1 MCKLRV
7 LHVYKTYYPNTYGG
21 IEQVIYQLCQGCA
34 RRGIAADVF
43 TFSPDKNTGPVAY
56 EQHQVIYN
64 KQLIEIA
71 STPFSLGALKRFN
84 KIKDNY
90 DIINYHFPFPFMDML
105 HLMAHPKAK
114 TVVTYHSDIV
124 KQKRLMK
131 LYQPLQEQ
139 FLSSV
144 DCIVAS
150 SPNYVASSQ
159 TLQKYLDKTVV
170 IPFGL
175 EQKDVQHNPQRL
187 AYWREKV
194 GERFFLFVGAF
205 RYYKGLHI
213 LLDAAER
220 SRLPIVIVGGG
231 PLEAEV
237 RREAE
242 QRGLN
247 NVIFTGMLND
257 EDKYILFHLCR
268 GVVFPSH
275 LRSEAFGIT
284 LLEGARFARPLIS
297 CEIGTGTSF
306 INQDKVNGCVIP
318 PDNSAAL
325 VEAMNE
331 LWHSDETAARYG
343 ANSRRRFEEMFTAE
357 HMIDAYVNLYST
369 LLEQKP

>member
-1 MCKLRV
+1 MLRV
-7 LHVYKTYYPNTYGG
+7 LHVYKTYYPDTYGG
-21 IEQVIYQLCQGCA
+21 IEQVIYQLSQGLVQQ
-34 RRGIAADVF
+34 GISTDVF

-56 EQHQVIYN
+56 EDHRVIYN
-64 KQLIEIA
+64 KQLTEVA
-71 STPFSLGALKRFN
+71 STPFSLQAMKRFK

-90 DIINYHFPFPFMDML
+90 DIINYHFPFPFMDIL
-105 HLMAHPKAK
+105 HLSTCPDAK

-131 LYQPLQEQ
+131 LYQPLQHR

-159 TLQKYLDKTVV
+159 TLQQYLDKTVV

-175 EQKDVQHNPQRL
+175 QQYHIQHDPLRL
-187 AYWREKV
+187 AHWRKTV
-194 GERFFLFVGAF
+194 GENFFLFVGTF

-213 LLDAAER
+213 LLDAAEQ
-220 SRLPIVIVGGG
+220 SQLAVVIVGGG
-231 PLEAEV
+231 PLETEV
-237 RREAE
+237 LREAKL
-242 QRGLN
+242 RGLR
-247 NVIFTGMLND
+247 NVIFTGRLND
-257 EDKYILFHLCR
+257 EDKYILFQLCR

-306 INQDKVNGCVIP
+306 INLDKVNGCVIP
-318 PDNSAAL
+318 PHDSAAL

-331 LWHSDETAARYG
+331 LWHNDEIALRYG
-343 ANSRRRFEEMFTAE
+343 ENSRHRFEKMFTAR
-357 HMIDAYVNLYST
+357 HMIDAYVNLYLT
-369 LLEQKP
+369 LLEQKT

>member
-1 MCKLRV
+1 MRV
-7 LHVYKTYYPNTYGG
+7 LHVYKTYYPDTYGG

-34 RRGIAADVF
+34 RRGITADVF
-43 TFSPDKNTGPVAY
+43 TFSPDKETELVSY
-56 EQHQVIYN
+56 EDHRVIYN
-64 KQLIEIA
+64 KQLVEIA
-71 STPFSLGALKRFN
+71 STPFSYNALSRF
-84 KIKDNY
+84 KAIKDNY

-105 HLMAHPKAK
+105 HLTALPQAK

-131 LYQPLQEQ
+131 LYKPLQDR
-139 FLSSV
+139 FLASV

-159 TLQKYLDKTVV
+159 VLQNYKDKTVV

-175 EQKDVQHNPQRL
+175 ESHDVQHDPL
-187 AYWREKV
+187 KVAHWRKTV
-194 GERFFLFVGAF
+194 GENFFLFVGAF

-220 SRLPIVIVGGG
+220 SRLPVVVVGGG
-231 PLEAEV
+231 PLEVEV
-237 RREAE
+237 RREAGR
-242 QRGLN
+242 RGLN

-257 EDKYILFHLCR
+257 EDKNVLFHLCR

-297 CEIGTGTSF
+297 CELGTGTSF

-318 PDNSAAL
+318 PDDSRAL
-325 VEAMNE
+325 ADAMAE
-331 LWHSDETAARYG
+331 LWNNDETASRYG
-343 ANSRRRFEEMFTAE
+343 ENSRRRFEEMFTAE
-357 HMIDAYVNLYST
+357 HMIDAYANLYAA
-369 LLEQKP
+369 LMENKP

>member
-1 MCKLRV
+1 LRV

-318 PDNSAAL
+318 PDNSSAL

-331 LWHSDETAARYG
+331 LWHSDETEARYG

>member
-1 MCKLRV
+1 MRV
-7 LHVYKTYYPNTYGG
+7 LHVYKTYYPDTYGG
-21 IEQVIYQLCQGCA
+21 IEQVIYQLCQGCS
-34 RRGIAADVF
+34 RRGITADVF
-43 TFSPDKNTGPVAY
+43 TFSPDKDTGLVDS
-56 EQHQVIYN
+56 EDHHVIYN

-71 STPFSLGALKRFN
+71 STPFSINAFKRFN
-84 KIKDNY
+84 AIKDDY

-105 HLMAHPKAK
+105 HLSAPPRAK

-124 KQKRLMK
+124 KQKQLMK
-131 LYQPLQEQ
+131 LYKPLQEK
-139 FLSSV
+139 FLSSI
-144 DCIVAS
+144 DCIIAS

-159 TLQKYLDKTVV
+159 TLQKYQDKTVV

-175 EQKDVQHNPQRL
+175 EPHDVEHDPLRVEH
-187 AYWREKV
+187 WRNTV
-194 GERFFLFVGAF
+194 GENFFLFVGAF

-237 RREAE
+237 LKEAE
-242 QRGLN
+242 ERGLS

-297 CEIGTGTSF
+297 CELGTGTSF

-318 PDNSAAL
+318 PDDSQAL
-325 VEAMNE
+325 ADAMTE
-331 LWHSDETAARYG
+331 LWNNDETASRYG
-343 ANSRRRFEEMFTAE
+343 ENSRRRFEEMFTAG
-357 HMIDAYVNLYST
+357 HMIDAYANLYAA
-369 LLEQKP
+369 LLEK

>member
-1 MCKLRV
+1 MRV

-159 TLQKYLDKTVV
+159 TLQKYLDKTETLDEQTLEEVLEDEKQIPVDICNHALLVGFGRVGSLLGEKLMAQGIPLVV
-170 IPFGL
+170 IETSRTRVDELRARGIRAVL
-175 EQKDVQHNPQRL
+175 GNAANEEIMNL
-187 AYWREKV
+187 AHLDCARWLLLTIPNGYEAGEIVASAREKCPNIEIIARAHYDDEV
-194 GERFFLFVGAF
+194 EYIVERGANQVVMGEREIA
-205 RYYKGLHI
+205 R
-213 LLDAAER
+213 A
-220 SRLPIVIVGGG
+220 
-231 PLEAEV
+231 
-237 RREAE
+237 
-242 QRGLN
+242 
-247 NVIFTGMLND
+247 ML
-257 EDKYILFHLCR
+257 K
-268 GVVFPSH
+268 
-275 LRSEAFGIT
+275 
-284 LLEGARFARPLIS
+284 LLETPPAGELI
-297 CEIGTGTSF
+297 TG
-306 INQDKVNGCVIP
+306 
-318 PDNSAAL
+318 
-325 VEAMNE
+325 
-331 LWHSDETAARYG
+331 
-343 ANSRRRFEEMFTAE
+343 
-357 HMIDAYVNLYST
+357 
-369 LLEQKP
+369 

>member
-1 MCKLRV
+1 MRV
-7 LHVYKTYYPNTYGG
+7 LHVYKTYYPDTYGG

-34 RRGIAADVF
+34 RRGVTADVF
-43 TFSPDKNTGPVAY
+43 TFSPDKSTGPVAY
-56 EQHQVIYN
+56 EDHQVIYN

-71 STPFSLGALKRFN
+71 STPFSLAALRHFN

-90 DIINYHFPFPFMDML
+90 DIINYHFPFPFMDVL
-105 HLMAHPKAK
+105 HLTAHPSAK

-131 LYQPLQEQ
+131 LYQPIQDR
-139 FLSSV
+139 FLSSI

-159 TLQKYLDKTVV
+159 ILQKYQDKTIV

-175 EQKDVQHNPQRL
+175 EQHDVHHDPMRV
-187 AYWREKV
+187 AHWRDKV
-194 GERFFLFVGAF
+194 GDNFFLFVGAF
-205 RYYKGLHI
+205 RYYKGLHV

-220 SRLPIVIVGGG
+220 TQLPIVIVGGG
-231 PLEAEV
+231 PLEAEI
-237 RREAE
+237 RQQAQ
-242 QRGLN
+242 QRDLN
-247 NVIFTGMLND
+247 NVTFTGMLND

-318 PDNSAAL
+318 PDDSDAL
-325 VEAMNE
+325 IEAMTG
-331 LWHSDETAARYG
+331 LWNSDETTVRYG
-343 ANSRRRFEEMFTAE
+343 INSRRRFEEMFTAE
-357 HMIDAYVNLYST
+357 HMIDAYVNLYNT
-369 LLEQKP
+369 LLEKKS

>member
-1 MCKLRV
+1 MRV
-7 LHVYKTYYPNTYGG
+7 LHVYKAYYPDTYGG
-21 IEQVIYQLCQGCA
+21 IEQVIYQLSQGGA
-34 RRGIAADVF
+34 RRGITTDVF
-43 TFSPDKNTGPVAY
+43 TFSPNKDSGPVNY
-56 EQHQVIYN
+56 EDHRVIYN
-64 KQLIEIA
+64 KQFIEVA
-71 STPFSLGALKRFN
+71 STPFSLQAMKRF
-84 KIKDNY
+84 KRIKDDY

-105 HLMAHPKAK
+105 HLSARPDAK

-131 LYQPLQEQ
+131 LYQPLKQY

-159 TLQKYLDKTVV
+159 TLQQYLDKTVV

-175 EQKDVQHNPQRL
+175 QQHPVQHDPQRL

-194 GERFFLFVGAF
+194 GENFFLFVGTF
-205 RYYKGLHI
+205 RYYKGLHV

-220 SRLPIVIVGGG
+220 SQLRVVIVGGG

-237 RREAE
+237 LREAAR
-242 QRGLN
+242 RGLQ
-247 NVIFTGMLND
+247 NVIFTGRLND
-257 EDKYILFHLCR
+257 EDKYILLHLCR

-318 PDNSAAL
+318 PHDCAAL
-325 VEAMNE
+325 VKAMNE
-331 LWHSDETAARYG
+331 LSHNDEIAARYG
-343 ANSRRRFEEMFTAE
+343 KNSRRRFEEMFTAE
-357 HMIDAYVNLYST
+357 HMLDAYINLYTT
-369 LLEQKP
+369 LLEQKF